1 MLRFEELWMRSDT
14 VLCRDPGQEG
24 QGLGEG

>member
-1 MLRFEELWMRSDT
+1 MLRFEELRMRSDT
-14 VLCRDPGQEG
+14 VLHRDPGQEG